1 MILRRWLPHRSP
13 VTFVVAA
20 LAALLDDMRPG
31 RGLQRGGTR
40 RRARRLPAS
49 GPEFA
54 GLVPVERPRSDAH
67 KTVRRRRIAAGRAAY
82 LPNGVE
88 EQRGFSLVPLHDFLV
103 HGLQNDPVDYGP
115 IGFPELT
122 APDDLALFDR
132 IGAAMCY
139 MLPLHADV
147 NDTFVQ
153 ALATIGLS
161 VADGFSWRGLD
172 ESVVAGLRR
181 AAPVVDQIIDER
193 WQSMSDTVNGWRG
206 SLASG
211 RCSYDWPLNAANTK
225 NQVGTELAD
234 QVVYLNCRVDGDGHR
249 STEEPLRA
257 ARTRSDA
264 GGLGDMEP
272 ARYDETCSPS
282 ATRSTRS
289 ATGTPPPVHGASG

>member
-1 MILRRWLPHRSP
+1 MPG
-13 VTFVVAA
+13 AY
-20 LAALLDDMRPG
+20 LL
-31 RGLQRGGTR
+31 T
-40 RRARRLPAS
+40 

-54 GLVPVERPRSDAH
+54 GRVPGEMTEIRMRIKIGSSTSGSPCPG
-67 KTVRRRRIAAGRAAY
+67 RRTCRMPSRNNAVSASCRCTT
-82 LPNGVE
+82 
-88 EQRGFSLVPLHDFLV
+88 SLCTACRTTPSTT
-103 HGLQNDPVDYGP
+103 GP
-115 IGFPELT
+115 SGFPELT

-147 NDTFVQ
+147 NDTCVQ

-234 QVVYLNCRVDGDGHR
+234 QVVYLNCRVDGDGH
-249 STEEPLRA
+249 PF
-257 ARTRSDA
+257 D
-264 GGLGDMEP
+264 
-272 ARYDETCSPS
+272 
-282 ATRSTRS
+282 
-289 ATGTPPPVHGASG
+289 GASRYVLHFEPGQTPAVWAMWNLSMYDDDMLFIRNEIDRFSIGNTTAGAPSLRLRHGGA